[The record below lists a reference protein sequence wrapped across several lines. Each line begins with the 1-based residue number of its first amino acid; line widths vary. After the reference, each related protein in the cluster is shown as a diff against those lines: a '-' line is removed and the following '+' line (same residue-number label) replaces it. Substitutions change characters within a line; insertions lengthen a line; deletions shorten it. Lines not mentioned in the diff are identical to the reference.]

1 MNLIY
6 GRSPTRDEYE
16 RAFQLYG
23 GDESGF
29 LCLSCAEVNRI
40 DSKPH
45 PMKCKKCGASSLRE
59 VSGLAGTECPKC
71 RQGRFDGGSQ
81 AGIS

>member
-23 GDESGF
+23 GNESAF
-29 LCLSCAEVNRI
+29 LCLSCAEVHRI
-40 DSKPH
+40 DSKRD

-59 VSGLAGTECPKC
+59 VRKLAEKECPKC
-71 RQGRFDGGSQ
+71 RQGRFDEGLP
-81 AGIS
+81 AGES

>member
-6 GRSPTRDEYE
+6 GRAPTRDEYE

-23 GDESGF
+23 GNESGF

-40 DSKPH
+40 DSKRD
-45 PMKCKKCGASSLRE
+45 PMKCKKCEAETLQHVRE
-59 VSGLAGTECPKC
+59 LAETECPKC
-71 RQGRFDGGSQ
+71 RQGRFDDGSL